1 MSIRSEQFPRE
12 DIQMVN
18 RHMKICL
25 TSKIISGNA
34 NQNTDKLL
42 HTCQNGY
49 HKKSL
54 QVANTD
60 EDVEKQE
67 PLFTVGGNVSA
78 ATMENNMQVH

>member
-1 MSIRSEQFPRE
+1 MLNIK
-12 DIQMVN
+12 N
-18 RHMKICL
+18 RH
-25 TSKIISGNA
+25 GNA
-34 NQNTDKLL
+34 NQNTEKLL

-78 ATMENNMQVH
+78 ATMENSVEFP